1 MTVKELRKL
10 LFEMDDD
17 AIIVIGCQ
25 GYIQAADEEIRATE
39 SNGKVFLTDTCY
51 YEEID

>member
-17 AIIVIGCQ
+17 AVVVIGCQ
-25 GYIQAADEEIRATE
+25 GYLIEEIEEIRATE